1 MTILFDLDG
10 TLIDSTDAI
19 LEGFVAS
26 YENFGRTP
34 PDEEDIK
41 PLIGYPLDVMFQ
53 KLGITKDVWS
63 YVEAYKKHY
72 RIISRSHT
80 TLLPLAKEAIKEAR
94 DLIKKSFGEPYL
106 PKKAKTYTT
115 KSKSA
120 QEAHEAIRPT
130 LLDFTPQ
137 IAKDYL
143 KADELKLYTLIYNRF
158 IASQMNDAQFESQSI
173 IFESKSSKFKASGRR
188 LVFDGF
194 YKVLGSS
201 DKDKLLPELKSNE
214 PATLS

>member
-80 TLLPLAKEAIKEAR
+80 TLLPLAKEAIKEASKFATLGIVTTKTAKYSKELLEYLGVMSYFNTLIGR
-94 DLIKKSFGEPYL
+94 EDVEYPKPDAEPILKAMKKLNALNSSTWMIGDTILDLESAKNANINSIGVTCGYGKAKELQKYTKYIVSDAFEAIKLIK
-106 PKKAKTYTT
+106 
-115 KSKSA
+115 
-120 QEAHEAIRPT
+120 T
-130 LLDFTPQ
+130 L
-137 IAKDYL
+137 
-143 KADELKLYTLIYNRF
+143 
-158 IASQMNDAQFESQSI
+158 
-173 IFESKSSKFKASGRR
+173 
-188 LVFDGF
+188 
-194 YKVLGSS
+194 
-201 DKDKLLPELKSNE
+201 
-214 PATLS
+214 